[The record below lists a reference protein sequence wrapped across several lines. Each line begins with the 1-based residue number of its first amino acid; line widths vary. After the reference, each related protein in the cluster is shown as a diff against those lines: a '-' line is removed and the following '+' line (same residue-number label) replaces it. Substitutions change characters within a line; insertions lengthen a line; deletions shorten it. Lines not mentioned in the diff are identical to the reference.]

1 MSDERLGLPS
11 ASASGRYA
19 LCPGSWRMEQQ
30 APEEPA
36 SEDANIGTRVH
47 AVLAHEHVPNL
58 TEEEQSIVDQ
68 IRAHETN
75 LLAATFK
82 RDLQVADFR
91 EQRLWWLDSSGNK
104 RWSGKPDVVYC
115 QGDVALIIDYK
126 TGRNAVESAAEN
138 QQLRCLVALV
148 DQTWRSAF
156 KTIWVAIIQPFTG
169 APSVALYETADI
181 AAAVAESV
189 CIMGSILEADSR
201 RVPSAAACRYCRGK
215 TICPEARSAAL
226 AGPLEVMPPDIT
238 PSQLAFALNSQTLG
252 DFLLKAAQA
261 EAVIDACRAEARR
274 RIAVGNEVP
283 GWKLAD
289 GAKRESISQ
298 TQMVAERFLAF
309 GTYDQLLPAITF
321 TKTKL
326 RESVQA
332 ATGLKGKAL
341 DQSMTDLL
349 RDCTETKIGEP
360 KLIRA

>member
-47 AVLAHEHVPNL
+47 AVLARECVPDL
-58 TEEEQSIVDQ
+58 TDEEQSIVEQ

-82 RDLQVADFR
+82 QDLQVADFR
-91 EQRLWWLDSSGNK
+91 EQRLWWFDSSGNK
-104 RWSGKPDVVYC
+104 RWSGKPDVVYS

-126 TGRNAVESAAEN
+126 TGRNAVKSAAEN
-138 QQLRCLVALV
+138 QQLRCLVALI

-181 AAAVAESV
+181 AAAAAETVA
-189 CIMGSILEADSR
+189 IMEGILNANASR
-201 RVPSAAACRYCRGK
+201 IPSASACRYCRGK

-226 AGPLEVMPPDIT
+226 TGPLKVMPPDIT
-238 PSQLAFALNSQTLG
+238 PSQLAFALNSETLA
-252 DFLLKAAQA
+252 DFLFKAAQA
-261 EAVIDACRAEARR
+261 EAVIEACRAEAKR
-274 RIAVGNEVP
+274 RISVGNEVP

-289 GAKRESISQ
+289 GSKRETITQ
-298 TQMVAERFLAF
+298 TQMVAERFLGF

-341 DQSMTDLL
+341 DQRITQLL
-349 RDCTETKIGEP
+349 QDCTETKIGEP

>member
-1 MSDERLGLPS
+1 MNDERLGLPS
-11 ASASGRYA
+11 ASASGRYV
-19 LCPGSWRMEQQ
+19 LCPGSWHMEQQ
-30 APEEPA
+30 APEEPCSA
-36 SEDANIGTRVH
+36 DANIGTRVH
-47 AVLAHEHVPNL
+47 AVLARECVPDL
-58 TEEEQSIVDQ
+58 TDEEQSIVEQ

-82 RDLQVADFR
+82 QDLQVADFR
-91 EQRLWWLDSSGNK
+91 EQRLWWFDSSGNK
-104 RWSGKPDVVYC
+104 RWSGKPDVVYS

-138 QQLRCLVALV
+138 QQLRCLVALI

-169 APSVALYETADI
+169 APSVALYEADDI
-181 AAAVAESV
+181 AAASAETVA
-189 CIMGSILEADSR
+189 IMEGILHANAR
-201 RVPSAAACRYCRGK
+201 RIPSASACRYCRGK

-226 AGPLEVMPPDIT
+226 TGPLEVMPPDIT
-238 PSQLAFALNSQTLG
+238 PSQLAFALNSQTLA
-252 DFLLKAAQA
+252 DFLFKAAQA
-261 EAVIDACRAEARR
+261 EAVIEACRAEAKR
-274 RIAVGNEVP
+274 RISVGNEVP

-289 GAKRESISQ
+289 GSKRETITQ
-298 TQMVAERFLAF
+298 TQMVAERFLGF

-326 RESVQA
+326 RDSVQA

-341 DQSMTDLL
+341 DQRITELL
-349 RDCTETKIGEP
+349 QNCTETKIGEP